1 MKMLKQHLTT
11 FNNLNTLIK
20 ELVIDSLPNEIQEVT
35 TINRHYIVKEVRKE
49 LLPAQCE
56 SEFNHIISVKK
67 KVWKAQLVS
76 G

>member
-1 MKMLKQHLTT
+1 MLKQHLTT

-20 ELVIDSLPNEIQEVT
+20 ELVIDSLPMKSKKKVT
-35 TINRHYIVKEVRKE
+35 PINCHHIVKEVRKE
-49 LLPAQCE
+49 LLQAQCE
-56 SEFNHIISVKK
+56 SESNHIISVKR